1 MTAHPIITIPR
12 RSLMPLQAAISL
24 ELSEIIPI
32 MAKLIKRQQ
41 FEKKRSLKKIILR
54 SMISPKS
61 FTFRCPLYVS
71 ALFGRVKLDMLILV
85 HPPSAIIKW
94 NWDWRTI
101 MVRASFY
108 QALHCQ

>member
-41 FEKKRSLKKIILR
+41 FEKK
-54 SMISPKS
+54 
-61 FTFRCPLYVS
+61 
-71 ALFGRVKLDMLILV
+71 
-85 HPPSAIIKW
+85 
-94 NWDWRTI
+94 NEN
-101 MVRASFY
+101 
-108 QALHCQ
+108 